1 MEEKYYISE
10 DKNKI
15 DVDFV
20 HDYLSNHSYWAK
32 GRSRLDVLKTIKH
45 SLCFSVF
52 NRSDTQIGFARVIS
66 DMVVFAYIM
75 DVFIVEENKG
85 KGIGQ
90 DLIKYIINHPDLK
103 NVTEISLKTKDA
115 HSLYKKFGFEVIND
129 SEMRMIKNN

>member
-1 MEEKYYISE
+1 VEEKYYISE

-20 HDYLSNHSYWAK
+20 HDYLSNQSYWAK
-32 GRSRLDVLKTIKH
+32 GRSRLDVLKTIKN

-66 DMVVFAYIM
+66 DMVVIAYIM

-85 KGIGQ
+85 KGIGK
-90 DLIKYIINHPDLK
+90 DLIRYIVNHPDLK

-115 HSLYKKFGFEVIND
+115 HSLYKKLGFELIND